1 MSARSSDPGAPDDRG
16 LSLNRILAVLTKEF
30 IQLTR
35 DRLTYAMILVMPIV
49 QLMLFGYAINSDPRD
64 LPTAVLVQDHGP
76 MARSALSALA
86 HNGYFKIVREAASP
100 EELDQAIARGEVQF
114 ALTIPAD
121 FTRRVVRGDGAQ
133 ILVEADASDPAAT
146 GGAIAALANLPR
158 TALSRD
164 LVGAVAPSSGMGSGR
179 GVDRDPFEVVIHRRY
194 NPEAVT
200 AYNIVPGLL
209 GVVLSLTLVMMTS
222 LGMTREYERGTME
235 SLLATPARP
244 IEVMIGKLSPYVV
257 VGLIQTVVILV
268 LARVLFSVPMAGG
281 WDALA
286 LGVVLFILGSLS
298 LGFLISTVARNQLQA
313 VQMSFFYILPSI
325 LLSGFM
331 FPFRGM
337 PGWAQAL
344 GSVIPVTHFLRVVR
358 GSLLKGLGLPDLWTS
373 LAALAVFVVAIAA
386 AAMSR
391 YRRTLD

>member
-1 MSARSSDPGAPDDRG
+1 MSEVASSDGG

-35 DRLTYAMILVMPIV
+35 DRLTYGMILVMPIV
-49 QLMLFGYAINSDPRD
+49 QLLLFGYAINNDPRD

-76 MARSALSALA
+76 MARSTLA
-86 HNGYFKIVREAASP
+86 AISNSGYFKIVHEATSP
-100 EELDQAIARGEVQF
+100 EELDRAIARGDVQF

-121 FTRRVVRGDGAQ
+121 FTRRVVRGDEAQ

-146 GGAIAALANLPR
+146 GGAISALANLPR

-164 LVGAVAPSSGMGSGR
+164 LVGAVSR
-179 GVDRDPFEVVIHRRY
+179 TEHDPFEVVIHRRY
-194 NPEAVT
+194 NPEAIT

-209 GVVLSLTLVMMTS
+209 GVILSMTLVMMTS
-222 LGMTREYERGTME
+222 LGVTREYERGTME

-244 IEVMIGKLSPYVV
+244 IEVMIGKLAPYVV

-268 LARVLFSVPMAGG
+268 LARALFAVPMGEGG
-281 WDALA
+281 GQAWGALA
-286 LGVVLFILGSLS
+286 LGVVLFIVGSLS
-298 LGFLISTVARNQLQA
+298 LGFLISTAARTQLQA
-313 VQMSFFYILPSI
+313 MQMSFFYIMPSI

-337 PGWAQAL
+337 PDWAQVL

-358 GSLLKGLGLPDLWTS
+358 GSLLKGLGVQDLWAS
-373 LAALAVFVVAIAA
+373 LLALAVFVVVIAS